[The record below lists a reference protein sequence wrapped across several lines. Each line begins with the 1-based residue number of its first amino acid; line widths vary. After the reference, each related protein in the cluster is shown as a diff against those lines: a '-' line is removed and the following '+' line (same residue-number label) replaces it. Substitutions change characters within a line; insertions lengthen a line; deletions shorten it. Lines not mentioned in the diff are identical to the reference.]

1 MEIFSDA
8 AQLRRIEDRNTRREK
23 ERPRWTVL
31 DENTSWNYKM
41 KNAVGRLRQTCRDGD
56 KEDVESIDL
65 CQVWSEWMKK
75 IYKAARA

>member
-31 DENTSWNYKM
+31 DENTS
-41 KNAVGRLRQTCRDGD
+41 
-56 KEDVESIDL
+56 
-65 CQVWSEWMKK
+65 
-75 IYKAARA
+75 